1 MLHKEDLLQMIA
13 DHTEAEIR
21 AMLCKW
27 LDCAE
32 PPTTPPTASGPKP
45 AAVMEGSV
53 ENDGFYFRVNLN
65 GQPIRMHLDTGAFE
79 MLLTKE
85 IADAL
90 NLPND
95 GPLQIAGVTG
105 SSEAYQSHVTVVLD
119 NLDVP
124 DVHCVVDPSY
134 TGTPLFGFRFFIDHQ
149 YTVAVNPVAQTVT
162 LYSAS

>member
-1 MLHKEDLLQMIA
+1 MLHKEDLLHMIA

-32 PPTTPPTASGPKP
+32 PASTPPAASGPKP
-45 AAVMEGSV
+45 VAVADGEV
-53 ENDGFYFRVNLN
+53 KDDGFYFSVTLN
-65 GQPIRMHLDTGAFE
+65 GHAVTMHLDTGAFE
-79 MLLTKE
+79 MLLTQE
-85 IADAL
+85 VADAL

-105 SSEAYQSHVTVVLD
+105 SSDAYQSHVTVVLD
-119 NLDVP
+119 TLDIQ
-124 DVHCVVDPSY
+124 DVHCVVDPAY

-149 YTVAVNPVAQTVT
+149 YTVAVNPVTQTVT